1 MEIFLIIIGVI
12 LMLVGLLG
20 SLLPVMPGLPFS
32 YLGLLLL
39 QYLYQPFSVTFL
51 VIWAL
56 LVGTLMILDNVIP
69 SWGTKKFG
77 GSSAGVTG
85 SVIGMI
91 AGLFF
96 PPLGFLI
103 GPLLGAFIGELIVGN
118 SSDKAMKSA
127 WGSFIGF
134 LTATGLKFIAAM
146 TMTFYF
152 VINLW

>member
-20 SLLPVMPGLPFS
+20 ALLPVMPGLPFS
-32 YLGLLLL
+32 YLGLLLI
-39 QYLYQPFSVTFL
+39 QYLYQPFSATFL
-51 VIWAL
+51 VIWA
-56 LVGTLMILDNVIP
+56 VIVVTLMVLDNVIP
-69 SWGTKKFG
+69 SWGTKRFG

-85 SVIGMI
+85 SVVGMI
-91 AGLFF
+91 VGIFF

-103 GPLLGAFIGELIVGN
+103 GPLLGAFLGELIAGN
-118 SSDKAMKSA
+118 SSGKALKSA

-134 LTATGLKFIAAM
+134 LTATGLKLIAAM

-152 VINLW
+152 IVNLW